1 MGGRPLV
8 ISNSDFSFAE
18 LSVVHSHSVNEFW
31 LDEGEYKRMYVSNVF
46 VKVCQ
51 KLKQQYGR
59 NTGHIRVLDGEIC

>member
-18 LSVVHSHSVNEFW
+18 LSVVHSHSVDEFW
-31 LDEGEYKRMYVSNVF
+31 LDEGEYKRMDVSYVC

-51 KLKQQYGR
+51 KLRLQFQCI
-59 NTGHIRVLDGEIC
+59 NSVNMMS